1 MEHVKFASNFVFIV
15 DILQGCQ
22 ALFPEIRAIRSFRD
36 RRRASFHPFLIFH
49 AFVAFREIVRFEKE
63 NLEQSMLEFRYIRP
77 GSLFT
82 GHHFVSSVGRNKHF
96 GYSNITLPAH
106 HHEHPRTLH
115 PLPGN
120 VGGPLLRTPESELHR
135 PARGQR
141 QSHRQVGQERVPPRT
156 SWGFEHHFPHFH
168 GGHHLGGY
176 GHHKEFDHYLIPLL
190 VVLGLG
196 VLVMPLLSVFMTT
209 LVGNVPVTTLV
220 SGRKKREVPG
230 VEDVEEKITEIFK
243 RFGRAFEAFNQD
255 SKDD

>member
-1 MEHVKFASNFVFIV
+1 MNTLGLFILFLATSVALSSALQKANSTAQPAASDKVT
-15 DILQGCQ
+15 
-22 ALFPEIRAIRSFRD
+22 AKSARSEY
-36 RRRASFHPFLIFH
+36 HH
-49 AFVAFREIVRFEKE
+49 
-63 NLEQSMLEFRYIRP
+63 
-77 GSLFT
+77 
-82 GHHFVSSVGRNKHF
+82 GHHG
-96 GYSNITLPAH
+96 
-106 HHEHPRTLH
+106 
-115 PLPGN
+115 
-120 VGGPLLRTPESELHR
+120 
-135 PARGQR
+135 
-141 QSHRQVGQERVPPRT
+141 
-156 SWGFEHHFPHFH
+156 GFEHHFPHFH

-255 SKDD
+255 SKED